1 MCILINQIML
11 FSVDQRLPHFNV
23 MLKRTYLQTYP
34 VSTCQMYRCKLA
46 RQARLQNFLKVGI
59 TTGKI

>member
-11 FSVDQRLPHFNV
+11 FSVDQRLLHCNV
-23 MLKRTYLQTYP
+23 MLKRTNLQTYP

-46 RQARLQNFLKVGI
+46 RQSRLQNFFKVGI